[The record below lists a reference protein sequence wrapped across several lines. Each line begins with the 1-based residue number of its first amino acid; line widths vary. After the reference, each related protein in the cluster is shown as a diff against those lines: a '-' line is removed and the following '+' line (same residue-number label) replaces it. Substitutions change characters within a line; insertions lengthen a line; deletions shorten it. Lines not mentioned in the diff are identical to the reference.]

1 MAKTIQTRVQNKH
14 DTEANWK
21 LATNFIPLVGELIIY
36 DVDDNH
42 PKIRAKV
49 GNGTDL
55 LSALPWAI
63 DETCVVWTGTQ
74 AEYKALNDA
83 DAIAVGTVVIITD
96 DNDTASG
103 DNTSGGTTA
112 KLGTAI
118 LGTMILGQE

>member
-1 MAKTIQTRVQNKH
+1 M
-14 DTEANWK
+14 
-21 LATNFIPLVGELIIY
+21 GELIIY

>member
-1 MAKTIQTRVQNKH
+1 L
-14 DTEANWK
+14 
-21 LATNFIPLVGELIIY
+21 LATNFIPLAGELIVY

-74 AEYKALNDA
+74 AEYKTLNDA

-96 DNDTASG
+96 DNDTATGGSG
-103 DNTSGGTTA
+103 DAAGGTTTA
-112 KLGTAI
+112 KLGTAV